1 MKYILT
7 IVLLGFMNMNLLSQ
21 ITLQQCCSLAR
32 ENYPLAKQYDLISL
46 SEQYTLANIKSGNY
60 PQLQLSGSVSY
71 QSDATTLPFEI
82 PNLDFHGQPKD
93 QYRVMIELRQNI
105 WDGGEKAN
113 SKRNARLVAEENKR
127 KLDISMH
134 ELEDRVNN
142 IFFGI
147 LLLDAQLNQN
157 SLLEENLRSSLS
169 CVEALRNN
177 GIVGQSEVDA
187 VKVEILGVR
196 QKRAVLQSSRASYID
211 MLSLLTGKKMDEKD
225 NFVRP
230 EMLASAEDVDFQR
243 PELLWY
249 DARMRTVEN
258 EMQKLKTLYMP
269 RFSLFAQGG
278 YGNPGLNML
287 EDKFRPYYIVGARLN
302 WNISSLYTLKNSRKL
317 LSEKAKSIDAERETF
332 VVNNDF
338 RKREK
343 EGMMQALEKQLREDD
358 EIIRLRGNIRKA
370 SEAKLSNGTI
380 SATDHIREINAESLA
395 KQAKDIHEIE
405 YLMRIYEFM
414 RL

>member
-113 SKRNARLVAEENKR
+113 NKRNARLVAEENKR

-177 GIVGQSEVDA
+177 GFVGQSEVDA

-225 NFVRP
+225 SFVRP
-230 EMLASAEDVDFQR
+230 EMLVSAEEVDLQR

-343 EGMMQALEKQLREDD
+343 EGMMQALEKQLCEDD

-380 SATDHIREINAESLA
+380 SATDHIREINAESQA
-395 KQAKDIHEIE
+395 KQVKDIHEIE

>member
-71 QSDATTLPFEI
+71 QSDVTTLPFDI

-93 QYRVMIELRQNI
+93 QYRVIIELRQNI

-169 CVEALRNN
+169 CVETLRNN

-211 MLSLLTGKKMDEKD
+211 MLSLLIGKKMDEKD
-225 NFVRP
+225 SFVRP
-230 EMLASAEDVDFQR
+230 EMLASAEEVDFQR

-380 SATDHIREINAESLA
+380 SATDHIREINAESQA

-405 YLMRIYEFM
+405 YLMRIYEFL

>member
-113 SKRNARLVAEENKR
+113 NKRNARLVAEENKR

-225 NFVRP
+225 SFVRP
-230 EMLASAEDVDFQR
+230 EMLVSAEEVDLQR

-302 WNISSLYTLKNSRKL
+302 WNISSFYTLKNSRKL
-317 LSEKAKSIDAERETF
+317 LSEKAKSINAERETF

>member
-1 MKYILT
+1 
-7 IVLLGFMNMNLLSQ
+7 
-21 ITLQQCCSLAR
+21 
-32 ENYPLAKQYDLISL
+32 
-46 SEQYTLANIKSGNY
+46 
-60 PQLQLSGSVSY
+60 
-71 QSDATTLPFEI
+71 
-82 PNLDFHGQPKD
+82 
-93 QYRVMIELRQNI
+93 
-105 WDGGEKAN
+105 
-113 SKRNARLVAEENKR
+113 
-127 KLDISMH
+127 
-134 ELEDRVNN
+134 
-142 IFFGI
+142 
-147 LLLDAQLNQN
+147 
-157 SLLEENLRSSLS
+157 
-169 CVEALRNN
+169 
-177 GIVGQSEVDA
+177 
-187 VKVEILGVR
+187 
-196 QKRAVLQSSRASYID
+196 
-211 MLSLLTGKKMDEKD
+211 
-225 NFVRP
+225 
-230 EMLASAEDVDFQR
+230 
-243 PELLWY
+243 
-249 DARMRTVEN
+249 MRTVEN

>member
-46 SEQYTLANIKSGNY
+46 SVQYTLANIKSGNY

-113 SKRNARLVAEENKR
+113 NKRNARLVAEENKR

-169 CVEALRNN
+169 CVGALRSN

-196 QKRAVLQSSRASYID
+196 QKRAVLQSSRTSYID

-225 NFVRP
+225 SFVRP
-230 EMLASAEDVDFQR
+230 EMLVSAEEVDLQR

-317 LSEKAKSIDAERETF
+317 LSEKAKSINAERETF

>member
-113 SKRNARLVAEENKR
+113 NKRNARLVAEENKR

-169 CVEALRNN
+169 CVGALRSN

-317 LSEKAKSIDAERETF
+317 LSEKAKSINAERETF

>member
-113 SKRNARLVAEENKR
+113 NKRNARLVAEENKR

-225 NFVRP
+225 SFVRP
-230 EMLASAEDVDFQR
+230 EMLVSAEEVDLQR

>member
-113 SKRNARLVAEENKR
+113 NKRNARLVAEENKR

-169 CVEALRNN
+169 CVGALRSN

-196 QKRAVLQSSRASYID
+196 QKRAVLQSSRTSYID

-225 NFVRP
+225 SFVRP
-230 EMLASAEDVDFQR
+230 EMLVSAEEVDLQR

-317 LSEKAKSIDAERETF
+317 LSEKAKSINAERETF

>member
-113 SKRNARLVAEENKR
+113 NKRNARLVAEENKR

-230 EMLASAEDVDFQR
+230 EMLVSAEEVDLQR

-358 EIIRLRGNIRKA
+358 EIIRRRGNIRKA

-395 KQAKDIHEIE
+395 KQAKDI
-405 YLMRIYEFM
+405 Y
-414 RL
+414 

>member
-113 SKRNARLVAEENKR
+113 NKRNARLVAEENKR

-177 GIVGQSEVDA
+177 GFVGQSEVDA

-196 QKRAVLQSSRASYID
+196 QKRAVLHSSRASYID

-225 NFVRP
+225 SFVRP
-230 EMLASAEDVDFQR
+230 EMLVSAEEVDLQR

-380 SATDHIREINAESLA
+380 SATDHIREINAESQA

>member
-71 QSDATTLPFEI
+71 QSDDTTLPFEI

-196 QKRAVLQSSRASYID
+196 QKRALLQSSRASYID

-225 NFVRP
+225 SFVRP
-230 EMLASAEDVDFQR
+230 EILASAEDVDFQR

-258 EMQKLKTLYMP
+258 EKQKLKTLYMP

-343 EGMMQALEKQLREDD
+343 EGMMHALEKQIREDD

-380 SATDHIREINAESLA
+380 SATDHIREINAESQA

>member
-1 MKYILT
+1 M
-7 IVLLGFMNMNLLSQ
+7 
-21 ITLQQCCSLAR
+21 
-32 ENYPLAKQYDLISL
+32 
-46 SEQYTLANIKSGNY
+46 ANIKSGNY

-113 SKRNARLVAEENKR
+113 NKRNARLVAEENKR

-169 CVEALRNN
+169 CVGALRSN

-225 NFVRP
+225 SFVRP
-230 EMLASAEDVDFQR
+230 EMLVSAEEVDLQR

-302 WNISSLYTLKNSRKL
+302 WNISSFYTLKNSRKL
-317 LSEKAKSIDAERETF
+317 LSEKAKSINAERETF

>member
-71 QSDATTLPFEI
+71 QSDATTLPFDI

-196 QKRAVLQSSRASYID
+196 QKRALLQSSRASYID

-225 NFVRP
+225 SFVRP
-230 EMLASAEDVDFQR
+230 EILASAEDVDFQR

-258 EMQKLKTLYMP
+258 EKQKLKTLYMP

-343 EGMMQALEKQLREDD
+343 EGMMHALEKQIREDD

>member
-21 ITLQQCCSLAR
+21 ITLRQCCSLAR

-113 SKRNARLVAEENKR
+113 NKRNARLVAEENKR

-225 NFVRP
+225 SFVRP
-230 EMLASAEDVDFQR
+230 EMLVSAEEVDLQR

-343 EGMMQALEKQLREDD
+343 EGMMQALEKQLCEDD

-380 SATDHIREINAESLA
+380 SATDHIREINAESQA

>member
-71 QSDATTLPFEI
+71 QSDATTLPFDI

-196 QKRAVLQSSRASYID
+196 QKRALLQSSRASYID

-225 NFVRP
+225 SFVRP
-230 EMLASAEDVDFQR
+230 EILASAEDVDFQR

-258 EMQKLKTLYMP
+258 EKQKLKTLYMP

-343 EGMMQALEKQLREDD
+343 EGMMHALEKQIREDD

-380 SATDHIREINAESLA
+380 SATDHIREINAESQA

>member
-225 NFVRP
+225 SFVRP
-230 EMLASAEDVDFQR
+230 EMLVSAEEVDFQR

-302 WNISSLYTLKNSRKL
+302 WNISSFYTLKNSRKL
-317 LSEKAKSIDAERETF
+317 LSEKAKSINAERETF

>member
-105 WDGGEKAN
+105 WDGGENAN
-113 SKRNARLVAEENKR
+113 NKRNARLVAEENKR

-169 CVEALRNN
+169 CVEALRSN

-380 SATDHIREINAESLA
+380 STTDHIREINAESLA

>member
-113 SKRNARLVAEENKR
+113 NKRNARLVAEENKR

-169 CVEALRNN
+169 CVEVLRNN

-225 NFVRP
+225 SFVRP
-230 EMLASAEDVDFQR
+230 EMLVSAEEVDLQR

-278 YGNPGLNML
+278 YGNPRLNML

-302 WNISSLYTLKNSRKL
+302 WNISSFYTLKNSRKL
-317 LSEKAKSIDAERETF
+317 LSEKAKSINAERETF

>member
-113 SKRNARLVAEENKR
+113 NKRNARLVAEENKR

-225 NFVRP
+225 SFVRP
-230 EMLASAEDVDFQR
+230 EMLVSAEEVDLQR

-302 WNISSLYTLKNSRKL
+302 WNISSFYTLKNSRKL
-317 LSEKAKSIDAERETF
+317 LSEKAKSINAERETF

-343 EGMMQALEKQLREDD
+343 EGMIQALEKQLREDD

>member
-32 ENYPLAKQYDLISL
+32 VNYPLAKQYDLISL
-46 SEQYTLANIKSGNY
+46 SAQYTLANIKSGNY

-113 SKRNARLVAEENKR
+113 NKRNARLVAEENKR
-127 KLDISMH
+127 MLDISMH

-169 CVEALRNN
+169 CVEALRSN

-225 NFVRP
+225 SFVRP
-230 EMLASAEDVDFQR
+230 EMLVSAEEVDLQR

-302 WNISSLYTLKNSRKL
+302 WNISSFYTLKNSRKL
-317 LSEKAKSIDAERETF
+317 LSEKAKSINAERETF

>member
-113 SKRNARLVAEENKR
+113 NKRNARLVAEENKR

-177 GIVGQSEVDA
+177 GFVGQSEVDA

-225 NFVRP
+225 SFVRP
-230 EMLASAEDVDFQR
+230 EMLVSAEEVDLQR

-317 LSEKAKSIDAERETF
+317 LSEKAKSIDTERETF

-380 SATDHIREINAESLA
+380 SATDHIREINAESQA

>member
-113 SKRNARLVAEENKR
+113 NKRNARLVAEENKR

>member
-196 QKRAVLQSSRASYID
+196 QKRALLQSSRASYID

-225 NFVRP
+225 SFVRP
-230 EMLASAEDVDFQR
+230 EILASAEDVDFQR

-258 EMQKLKTLYMP
+258 EKQKLKTLYMP

-343 EGMMQALEKQLREDD
+343 EGMMHALEKQIREDD

-380 SATDHIREINAESLA
+380 SATDHIREINAESQA

>member
-113 SKRNARLVAEENKR
+113 NKRNARLVAEENKR

-177 GIVGQSEVDA
+177 GFVGQSEVDA

-225 NFVRP
+225 SFVRP
-230 EMLASAEDVDFQR
+230 EMLVSAEEVDLQR

-380 SATDHIREINAESLA
+380 SATDHIREINAESQA

>member
-113 SKRNARLVAEENKR
+113 NKRNARLVAEENKR

-225 NFVRP
+225 SFVRP
-230 EMLASAEDVDFQR
+230 EMLVSAEEVDLQR

-380 SATDHIREINAESLA
+380 SATDHIREINAESQA

>member
-113 SKRNARLVAEENKR
+113 NKRNARLVAEENKR

-157 SLLEENLRSSLS
+157 SLLEENLRSSLL

-225 NFVRP
+225 SFVRP

-380 SATDHIREINAESLA
+380 SATDHIREINAESQA

>member
-113 SKRNARLVAEENKR
+113 NKRNARLVAEENKR

-169 CVEALRNN
+169 CVGALRSN

-196 QKRAVLQSSRASYID
+196 QKRAVLQSSRTSYID

-225 NFVRP
+225 SFVRP
-230 EMLASAEDVDFQR
+230 EMLVSAEEVDLQR

-302 WNISSLYTLKNSRKL
+302 WNISSFYTLKNSRKL
-317 LSEKAKSIDAERETF
+317 LSEKAKSINAERETF

>member
-71 QSDATTLPFEI
+71 QSDATTLPFDI

-113 SKRNARLVAEENKR
+113 NKRNARLVAEENKR

-177 GIVGQSEVDA
+177 GFVGQSEVDA

-225 NFVRP
+225 SFVRP
-230 EMLASAEDVDFQR
+230 EMLVSAEEVDLQR

-317 LSEKAKSIDAERETF
+317 LSEKAKSINAERETF

-380 SATDHIREINAESLA
+380 SATDHIREINAESQA

>member
-46 SEQYTLANIKSGNY
+46 SVQYTLANIKSGNY
-60 PQLQLSGSVSY
+60 PQLQLSGCVSY
-71 QSDATTLPFEI
+71 QSDATTLPFDI

-113 SKRNARLVAEENKR
+113 NKRNARLVAEENKR

-177 GIVGQSEVDA
+177 GFVGQSEVDA

-302 WNISSLYTLKNSRKL
+302 WNISSFYTLKNSRKL
-317 LSEKAKSIDAERETF
+317 LSEKAKSINAERETF

>member
-71 QSDATTLPFEI
+71 QSDATTLPFDI

-196 QKRAVLQSSRASYID
+196 QKRALLQSSRASYID

-225 NFVRP
+225 SFVRP
-230 EMLASAEDVDFQR
+230 EILASAEDVDFQR

-258 EMQKLKTLYMP
+258 EKQKLKTLYMP

-380 SATDHIREINAESLA
+380 SATDHIREINAESQA

>member
-113 SKRNARLVAEENKR
+113 NKRNARLVAEENKR

-169 CVEALRNN
+169 CVGALRSN

-196 QKRAVLQSSRASYID
+196 QKRAVLQSSRTSYID

-225 NFVRP
+225 SFVRP
-230 EMLASAEDVDFQR
+230 EMLVSAEEVDLQR

-317 LSEKAKSIDAERETF
+317 LSEKAKSINAERETF

-338 RKREK
+338 LKREK

>member
-105 WDGGEKAN
+105 WDGGENAN
-113 SKRNARLVAEENKR
+113 NKRNARLVAEENKR
-127 KLDISMH
+127 KLNISMH

-169 CVEALRNN
+169 CVEALRSN

-380 SATDHIREINAESLA
+380 STTDHIREINAESLA

>member
-113 SKRNARLVAEENKR
+113 SKRNASLVAEENKR

-225 NFVRP
+225 NYVRP
-230 EMLASAEDVDFQR
+230 EMLASAEEVDFQR

>member
-113 SKRNARLVAEENKR
+113 NKRNARLVAEENKR

-169 CVEALRNN
+169 CVGALRSN

-225 NFVRP
+225 SFVRP
-230 EMLASAEDVDFQR
+230 EMLVSAEEVDLQR

-302 WNISSLYTLKNSRKL
+302 WNISSFYTLKNSRKL
-317 LSEKAKSIDAERETF
+317 LSEKAKSINAERETF

>member
-71 QSDATTLPFEI
+71 QSDATTLPFDI

-113 SKRNARLVAEENKR
+113 NKRNARLVAEENKR

-225 NFVRP
+225 SFVRP

>member
-93 QYRVMIELRQNI
+93 QYRFIIELRQNI

-113 SKRNARLVAEENKR
+113 NKRNARLVAEENKR

-177 GIVGQSEVDA
+177 GFVGQSEVDA

-343 EGMMQALEKQLREDD
+343 EGMMQALEKHLREDD

>member
-71 QSDATTLPFEI
+71 QSDATTLPFDI

-258 EMQKLKTLYMP
+258 EKQKLKTLYMP

>member
-113 SKRNARLVAEENKR
+113 NKRNARLVAEENKR

-169 CVEALRNN
+169 CVEVLRNN

-196 QKRAVLQSSRASYID
+196 QKRAVLQSSRTSYID

-225 NFVRP
+225 SFVRP
-230 EMLASAEDVDFQR
+230 EMLVSAEEVDLQR

-317 LSEKAKSIDAERETF
+317 LSEKAKSINAERETF

>member
-113 SKRNARLVAEENKR
+113 NKRNARLVAEENKR

-169 CVEALRNN
+169 CVGALRSN

-225 NFVRP
+225 SFVRP
-230 EMLASAEDVDFQR
+230 EMLVSAEEVDLQR

-317 LSEKAKSIDAERETF
+317 LSEKAKSINAERETF